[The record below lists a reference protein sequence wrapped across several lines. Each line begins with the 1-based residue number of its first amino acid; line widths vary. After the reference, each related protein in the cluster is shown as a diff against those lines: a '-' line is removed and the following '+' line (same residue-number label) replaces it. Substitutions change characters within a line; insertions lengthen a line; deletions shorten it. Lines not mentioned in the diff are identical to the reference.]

1 MNRIVTVFLFY
12 ILPLPVV
19 IISLFVGS
27 TSQANFS
34 EYIILLYKYINNDV
48 LTDLEVQ
55 SFEVA
60 NNIIWD
66 IRLPRIILTF
76 IVGVA
81 LGVSGVVLQGI
92 LRNPL
97 VDSYI
102 LGISS
107 ASAFG
112 ASLSLAFGFLS
123 ISVVAFIFAILSVII
138 TFIISNNKG
147 VQSVVSV
154 VLSGMIVSGIFTALL
169 SVIQYT
175 VNPFKLS
182 AIVQWTLG
190 SLHSASWENVYRTF
204 PPIFIS
210 MIIVFLLRWRL
221 NLLALGDEA
230 AKAVGVNPLIDKI
243 LFIIAV
249 TVMTAA
255 SVSAVGII
263 GMYGLFLPHIVR
275 MIAGANHN
283 KTILGSILFGGTF
296 LLIIDD
302 FSRTIF
308 DFEVPIGIF
317 TTLFGGVFFIYLM
330 KKNKL
335 NWF

>member
-1 MNRIVTVFLFY
+1 MNRFTITFLFY

-19 IISLFVGS
+19 LISLFVGS

-34 EYIILLYKYINNDV
+34 EYVILLYKYLQGQN
-48 LTDLEVQ
+48 LATLEN
-55 SFEVA
+55 SYFEIA

-66 IRLPRIILTF
+66 IRFPRVMLTF
-76 IVGVA
+76 IVGAA

-123 ISVVAFIFAILSVII
+123 INISAFLFAILSVII

-147 VQSVVSV
+147 VQSIVSV

-169 SVIQYT
+169 SVTQYL

-190 SLHSASWENVYRTF
+190 DLHSASWDAVYRSF

-210 MIIVFLLRWRL
+210 MIVVLLLRWRL
-221 NLLALGDEA
+221 NLLALGDDA
-230 AKAVGVNPLIDKI
+230 VKAVGVNPLVDKV
-243 LFIIAV
+243 LLIIAV
-249 TVMTAA
+249 TVMTAT
-255 SVSAVGII
+255 SVAAVGIV

-275 MIAGANHN
+275 MISGANHN
-283 KTILGSILFGGTF
+283 KTIIGSILFGGTF

-302 FSRTIF
+302 FSRAMF

-317 TTLFGGVFFIYLM
+317 TTLFGGIFFIYLM

>member
-1 MNRIVTVFLFY
+1 MNRFTIIFLFY

-19 IISLFVGS
+19 LLSLFVGS

-34 EYIILLYKYINNDV
+34 EYVVLLYKYLIERN
-48 LTDLEVQ
+48 LAILED
-55 SFEVA
+55 SRFEIA
-60 NNIIWD
+60 NNIIWN
-66 IRLPRIILTF
+66 IRFPRIVLTF
-76 IVGVA
+76 IVGA
-81 LGVSGVVLQGI
+81 GLGVSGTVLQGI

-112 ASLSLAFGFLS
+112 ASLALAFGFLS
-123 ISVVAFIFAILSVII
+123 INVSAFLFAISAVII

-169 SVIQYT
+169 SVIQYM

-190 SLHSASWENVYRTF
+190 NLHSASWETVYRAF

-210 MIIVFLLRWRL
+210 MIVVFLLRWRL
-221 NLLALGDEA
+221 NLLALGDDA
-230 AKAVGVNPLIDKI
+230 VKAVGVNPLVDKI
-243 LFIIAV
+243 LLIIAV
-249 TVMTAA
+249 TVMTAT
-255 SVSAVGII
+255 SVAAVGIV

-296 LLIIDD
+296 LLVIDN

-317 TTLFGGVFFIYLM
+317 TTLFGGMFFIYLM